1 MPRFLTLESVVMH
14 SPLRRSAMAVLVAA
28 AGAVFAACSDR
39 MSPPAP
45 PLSQAEA
52 DSIGAVITAD
62 VENELDAGSASSG
75 IGFVPGAPF
84 SRALL
89 ISGSCTPEIAPQPV
103 VNSDGDRVPDSI
115 RVTFTDC
122 VIGFRRGADTV
133 RGLIDIIDPT
143 PQGTDGSL
151 KLTFTDLVRIFVSRD
166 GLRASVTQNGSRAAI
181 RDETTLSQSETGF
194 RTDYVFANGA
204 AATHVRDWSIVFTA
218 DVTGSIVRDAPLP
231 SGSLSIEGTSTITRN
246 GSITFGLQVS
256 TPEVLHYDATCSDRP
271 RFDQGKLIAAVTRQG
286 TTTTVT
292 IQFTGC
298 GQYTVTRS

>member
-1 MPRFLTLESVVMH
+1 MNSL
-14 SPLRRSAMAVLVAA
+14 LRRGAVAAAVVA
-28 AGAVFAACSDR
+28 AGAVFAACSDQT
-39 MSPPAP
+39 SPPAP
-45 PLSQAEA
+45 ALSQAEA
-52 DSIGAVITAD
+52 DSIGAVVTAD

-89 ISGSCTPEIAPQPV
+89 LTSSCTPDIAPLPV

-143 PQGTDGSL
+143 PQGTDGSI
-151 KLTFTDLVRIFVSRD
+151 KLAFTDLVRVFVGRD
-166 GLRASVTQNGSRAAI
+166 GLRASVTQNGSREAI
-181 RDETTLSQSETGF
+181 RDTTTLSQTETDF
-194 RTDYVFANGA
+194 RTDYVFGNGA

-218 DVTGSIVRDAPLP
+218 DVVGSIIRDAPLP
-231 SGSLSIEGTSTITRN
+231 SGTLSIDGASTIARN
-246 GSITFGLQVS
+246 GSIVFDLEVS
-256 TPEVLHYDATCSDRP
+256 TPTDLHYNATCTDRP
-271 RFDQGKLIAAVTRQG
+271 RFDQGTLVAAVTRGG

-292 IQFTGC
+292 IEFTAC

>member
-1 MPRFLTLESVVMH
+1 MNSL
-14 SPLRRSAMAVLVAA
+14 LRRGAMAVLVMA
-28 AGAVFAACSDR
+28 AGAVFAACSDQT
-39 MSPPAP
+39 SPPAAA
-45 PLSQAEA
+45 LSQAEA
-52 DSIGAVITAD
+52 DSIGAMVTAD

-89 ISGSCTPEIAPQPV
+89 LTSNCTPDIAPQPV

-133 RGLIDIIDPT
+133 RGMIDIIDPT

-151 KLTFTDLVRIFVSRD
+151 KLTFTDLVRVFVGRD
-166 GLRASVTQNGSRAAI
+166 GLWASVTQNGSREAI
-181 RDETTLSQSETGF
+181 RDTTTLSQTETGF
-194 RTDYVFANGA
+194 RTDYVFGNGA

-218 DVTGSIVRDAPLP
+218 DVAGSIVRDAPLP
-231 SGSLSIEGTSTITRN
+231 SGTLSIDGTSTISRN
-246 GSITFGLQVS
+246 GSIVFDLEVS
-256 TPEVLHYDATCSDRP
+256 TPTDLHYNATCTDRP
-271 RFDQGKLIAAVTRQG
+271 RFDQGTLIAAVTRGG

-292 IQFTGC
+292 IQFTAC